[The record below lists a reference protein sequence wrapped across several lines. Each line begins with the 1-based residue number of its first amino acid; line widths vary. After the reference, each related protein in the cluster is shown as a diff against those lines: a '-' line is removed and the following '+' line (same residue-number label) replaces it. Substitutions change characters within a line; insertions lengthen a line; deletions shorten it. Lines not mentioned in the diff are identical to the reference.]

1 VNEDEWR
8 VQVDLDDEQHGYD
21 LGERLRSRDLDDE
34 ARKRLGGR
42 VFVSRDG
49 SRLFLYAAAEADA
62 REAERVVRDL
72 LAAENVTAEV
82 ALTRWHPVE
91 ETWKD
96 ASVPLPRTPDE
107 VEAER
112 LQMEAHERREAAQE
126 GFDWVVNVH
135 LPSRSEAAELAAQLE
150 DEGLTVHRRWR
161 YLHVGALT
169 EERANELAERV
180 RQEAAPET
188 EIWVEATPDDM
199 RTPVFVF
206 LESRLRGS

>member
-1 VNEDEWR
+1 MNEDEWR

-21 LGERLRSRDLDDE
+21 LGERLRSRDLDEE

-72 LAAENVTAEV
+72 LAAENLTAEV

-96 ASVPLPRTPDE
+96 ASAPLPTTDDE
-107 VEAER
+107 LDAER
-112 LQMEAHERREAAQE
+112 RQLEADERREAEDE

-135 LPSRSEAAELAAQLE
+135 LPGRSEAAELATRLE
-150 DEGLTVHRRWR
+150 DEGLNVHRRWR
-161 YLHVGALT
+161 YLHIGALT

-180 RQEAAPET
+180 RQEAAPEA

-199 RTPVFVF
+199 RTPVFVYV
-206 LESRLRGS
+206 ESRLRGS

>member
-1 VNEDEWR
+1 MSEDEWR

-21 LGERLRSRDLDDE
+21 LGERLRSRDLDEE
-34 ARKRLGGR
+34 ARKRLRGR

-49 SRLFLYAAAEADA
+49 SRLFLYAVAEADA

-72 LAAENVTAEV
+72 LAAENLTAEV

-91 ETWKD
+91 EIWKD
-96 ASVPLPRTPDE
+96 ASVPLPRTAHE

-112 LQMEAHERREAAQE
+112 LRMESDERREAEEE

-135 LPSRSEAAELAAQLE
+135 LSSRSEAAELTAQLE
-150 DEGLTVHRRWR
+150 GEGLSVHRRWR
-161 YLHVGALT
+161 YVHIGALT
-169 EERANELAERV
+169 EERANELAERM

-188 EIWVEATPDDM
+188 EIWVEATADDM